1 MMLFEDRVDAGRK
14 LASRL
19 EHLAKAKPLVLALP
33 RGGVVVASEVAR
45 ALRAPLDVIVTRKLG
60 APLQP
65 EFGFGAV
72 GPGDVRVIDRQSVRM
87 LGLSDSDVERIA
99 TRELAELARREG
111 VYRRGRRAPNVAGK
125 TVILVDD
132 GAATGVTMQA
142 AIRSVRAGGPERLV
156 VALPVAPPDTAE
168 TLGADADEIICLAT
182 PDQFAAVGQ
191 WYRRFDQVDDDEV
204 IDLLRRARRPAPAAA
219 HTR

>member
-204 IDLLRRARRPAPAAA
+204 IDLLRRARRPSPAAA

>member
-1 MMLFEDRVDAGRK
+1 MLFEDRVDAGRK

-19 EHLAKAKPLVLALP
+19 EHLAKAKPLVLGLP

-60 APLQP
+60 APHQP

-72 GPGDVRVIDRQSVRM
+72 GPGDVRVIDPQSVRM
-87 LGLSDSDVERIA
+87 LGLSDSDIERIA
-99 TRELAELARREG
+99 ARELAELTRREG
-111 VYRRGRRAPNVAGK
+111 AYRRGRQAPNVAGK

-204 IDLLRRARRPAPAAA
+204 IDLLRHARGPAPAAA
-219 HTR
+219 HSR